1 MNIKQALEYGIEQLN
16 KNNIESPNLKTRM
29 LLANILNK
37 NKEYLLIHDTEELNI
52 SNINKY
58 KENIQKLVN
67 GTPIQ
72 YIINKQEFMG
82 LEFYVDKN
90 VLIPQPDTEILVE
103 EVINICKE
111 QNANKK
117 IKILDLCTGSGAIG
131 ISIANNIK
139 NCEMTLSDISYDA
152 LEIAQKNS
160 VIVEDIGEDIGD
172 SQKSN
177 IRTIQSDLFEKIE
190 EKFDII
196 VSNPPYIE
204 TKTIQTLDKEVQME
218 PKLALDG
225 GEDGLDLYRRIIK
238 EAYKYLNNNGT
249 LALEIGYNQKD
260 KVINLIKASNM
271 YKGIYSKKDLSN
283 NDRIVVCKKRSN

>member
-1 MNIKQALEYGIEQLN
+1 
-16 KNNIESPNLKTRM
+16 
-29 LLANILNK
+29 
-37 NKEYLLIHDTEELNI
+37 
-52 SNINKY
+52 
-58 KENIQKLVN
+58 
-67 GTPIQ
+67 
-72 YIINKQEFMG
+72 
-82 LEFYVDKN
+82 
-90 VLIPQPDTEILVE
+90 
-103 EVINICKE
+103 
-111 QNANKK
+111 
-117 IKILDLCTGSGAIG
+117 
-131 ISIANNIK
+131 
-139 NCEMTLSDISYDA
+139 MTLSDISYDA
-152 LEIAQKNS
+152 LKIAQRNS
-160 VIVEDIGEDIGD
+160 VIIEGFAD

-190 EKFDII
+190 EKFDFI

-218 PKLALDG
+218 RKLALDG

-271 YKGIYSKKDLSN
+271 YKDIYSKKDLSN

>member
-1 MNIKQALEYGIEQLN
+1 
-16 KNNIESPNLKTRM
+16 
-29 LLANILNK
+29 
-37 NKEYLLIHDTEELNI
+37 
-52 SNINKY
+52 
-58 KENIQKLVN
+58 
-67 GTPIQ
+67 
-72 YIINKQEFMG
+72 
-82 LEFYVDKN
+82 
-90 VLIPQPDTEILVE
+90 
-103 EVINICKE
+103 
-111 QNANKK
+111 
-117 IKILDLCTGSGAIG
+117 
-131 ISIANNIK
+131 
-139 NCEMTLSDISYDA
+139 MTLSDISYDA
-152 LEIAQKNS
+152 LKIAQRNS
-160 VIVEDIGEDIGD
+160 VIAEVFGN

-190 EKFDII
+190 EKFDVI

-271 YKGIYSKKDLSN
+271 YKDIYSKKDLSN

>member
-1 MNIKQALEYGIEQLN
+1 
-16 KNNIESPNLKTRM
+16 
-29 LLANILNK
+29 
-37 NKEYLLIHDTEELNI
+37 
-52 SNINKY
+52 
-58 KENIQKLVN
+58 
-67 GTPIQ
+67 
-72 YIINKQEFMG
+72 
-82 LEFYVDKN
+82 
-90 VLIPQPDTEILVE
+90 
-103 EVINICKE
+103 
-111 QNANKK
+111 
-117 IKILDLCTGSGAIG
+117 
-131 ISIANNIK
+131 
-139 NCEMTLSDISYDA
+139 MTLSDISYDA
-152 LEIAQKNS
+152 LKIAQRNS
-160 VIVEDIGEDIGD
+160 VIAEVFGN

-177 IRTIQSDLFEKIE
+177 IRTIQADLFEKIE
-190 EKFDII
+190 EKFDVI

-271 YKGIYSKKDLSN
+271 YKDIYSKKDLSN

>member
-1 MNIKQALEYGIEQLN
+1 MNIKQALKYGIELLN
-16 KNNIESPNLKTRM
+16 KSNIESPNLKARII
-29 LLANILNK
+29 LANILNQ

-52 SNINKY
+52 NDINKY
-58 KENIQKLVN
+58 KENIQKLAN
-67 GTPIQ
+67 STPIQ

-82 LEFYVDKN
+82 LEFYVNEN

-131 ISIANNIK
+131 ISIAKKIES
-139 NCEMTLSDISYDA
+139 CQVTLSDISYDA
-152 LEIAQKNS
+152 LKIAQKNS
-160 VIVEDIGEDIGD
+160 VMVQAIGD
-172 SQKSN
+172 SQKNN
-177 IRTIQSDLFEKIE
+177 IKIIQSDLFKKIE

-271 YKGIYSKKDLSN
+271 YKDIYSKKDLSN
-283 NDRIVVCKKRSN
+283 NDRIVVCKKKLSKKH

>member
-1 MNIKQALEYGIEQLN
+1 
-16 KNNIESPNLKTRM
+16 
-29 LLANILNK
+29 
-37 NKEYLLIHDTEELNI
+37 
-52 SNINKY
+52 
-58 KENIQKLVN
+58 
-67 GTPIQ
+67 
-72 YIINKQEFMG
+72 
-82 LEFYVDKN
+82 
-90 VLIPQPDTEILVE
+90 
-103 EVINICKE
+103 
-111 QNANKK
+111 
-117 IKILDLCTGSGAIG
+117 
-131 ISIANNIK
+131 
-139 NCEMTLSDISYDA
+139 MTLSDISYDA
-152 LEIAQKNS
+152 LKIAQRNS
-160 VIVEDIGEDIGD
+160 VIAEDFGN

-190 EKFDII
+190 EKFDVI

-271 YKGIYSKKDLSN
+271 YKDIYSKKDLSN

>member
-1 MNIKQALEYGIEQLN
+1 
-16 KNNIESPNLKTRM
+16 
-29 LLANILNK
+29 
-37 NKEYLLIHDTEELNI
+37 
-52 SNINKY
+52 
-58 KENIQKLVN
+58 
-67 GTPIQ
+67 
-72 YIINKQEFMG
+72 
-82 LEFYVDKN
+82 
-90 VLIPQPDTEILVE
+90 
-103 EVINICKE
+103 
-111 QNANKK
+111 
-117 IKILDLCTGSGAIG
+117 
-131 ISIANNIK
+131 
-139 NCEMTLSDISYDA
+139 MTLSDISYDA
-152 LEIAQKNS
+152 LKIAQRNS
-160 VIVEDIGEDIGD
+160 VIVEGFGD

-177 IRTIQSDLFEKIE
+177 IKTIQSDLFEKIE
-190 EKFDII
+190 GRFVRNSSEQEKFDVI

-271 YKGIYSKKDLSN
+271 YKDIYSKKDLSN

>member
-1 MNIKQALEYGIEQLN
+1 
-16 KNNIESPNLKTRM
+16 
-29 LLANILNK
+29 
-37 NKEYLLIHDTEELNI
+37 
-52 SNINKY
+52 
-58 KENIQKLVN
+58 
-67 GTPIQ
+67 
-72 YIINKQEFMG
+72 
-82 LEFYVDKN
+82 
-90 VLIPQPDTEILVE
+90 
-103 EVINICKE
+103 
-111 QNANKK
+111 
-117 IKILDLCTGSGAIG
+117 
-131 ISIANNIK
+131 
-139 NCEMTLSDISYDA
+139 MTLSDISYDA
-152 LEIAQKNS
+152 LKIAQRNS
-160 VIVEDIGEDIGD
+160 VIAEGFGNF
-172 SQKSN
+172 QKSN

-190 EKFDII
+190 EKFDVI

-271 YKGIYSKKDLSN
+271 YKDIYSKKDLSN

>member
-1 MNIKQALEYGIEQLN
+1 
-16 KNNIESPNLKTRM
+16 
-29 LLANILNK
+29 
-37 NKEYLLIHDTEELNI
+37 
-52 SNINKY
+52 
-58 KENIQKLVN
+58 
-67 GTPIQ
+67 
-72 YIINKQEFMG
+72 
-82 LEFYVDKN
+82 
-90 VLIPQPDTEILVE
+90 
-103 EVINICKE
+103 
-111 QNANKK
+111 
-117 IKILDLCTGSGAIG
+117 
-131 ISIANNIK
+131 
-139 NCEMTLSDISYDA
+139 MTLSDISYDA
-152 LEIAQKNS
+152 LKIAQRNS
-160 VIVEDIGEDIGD
+160 VIIEVFGD

-190 EKFDII
+190 EKFDFI

-225 GEDGLDLYRRIIK
+225 GEDGLDLYRRIVK

-271 YKGIYSKKDLSN
+271 YKDIYSKKDLSN

>member
-1 MNIKQALEYGIEQLN
+1 MNIKQALEYGIELLN

-58 KENIQKLVN
+58 KEDIQKLAN

-131 ISIANNIK
+131 VSIANNIK
-139 NCEMTLSDISYDA
+139 NCEMTLLDISYDA
-152 LEIAQKNS
+152 LKIAQRNS
-160 VIVEDIGEDIGD
+160 VIVETIGD

-177 IRTIQSDLFEKIE
+177 IKTIQSDLFEKIE

-225 GEDGLDLYRRIIK
+225 GEDGLELYRRIIK

-271 YKGIYSKKDLSN
+271 YKDIYSKKDLSN
-283 NDRIVVCKKRSN
+283 NDGIVVCEKRSN

>member
-1 MNIKQALEYGIEQLN
+1 
-16 KNNIESPNLKTRM
+16 
-29 LLANILNK
+29 
-37 NKEYLLIHDTEELNI
+37 
-52 SNINKY
+52 
-58 KENIQKLVN
+58 
-67 GTPIQ
+67 
-72 YIINKQEFMG
+72 
-82 LEFYVDKN
+82 
-90 VLIPQPDTEILVE
+90 
-103 EVINICKE
+103 
-111 QNANKK
+111 
-117 IKILDLCTGSGAIG
+117 
-131 ISIANNIK
+131 
-139 NCEMTLSDISYDA
+139 MTLSDISYDA
-152 LEIAQKNS
+152 LKIAQRNS
-160 VIVEDIGEDIGD
+160 VIIEGFAD

-190 EKFDII
+190 EKFDVI

-271 YKGIYSKKDLSN
+271 YKDIYSKKDLSN

>member
-1 MNIKQALEYGIEQLN
+1 
-16 KNNIESPNLKTRM
+16 
-29 LLANILNK
+29 
-37 NKEYLLIHDTEELNI
+37 
-52 SNINKY
+52 
-58 KENIQKLVN
+58 
-67 GTPIQ
+67 
-72 YIINKQEFMG
+72 
-82 LEFYVDKN
+82 
-90 VLIPQPDTEILVE
+90 
-103 EVINICKE
+103 
-111 QNANKK
+111 
-117 IKILDLCTGSGAIG
+117 
-131 ISIANNIK
+131 
-139 NCEMTLSDISYDA
+139 MTLSDISYDA
-152 LEIAQKNS
+152 LKIAQRNS
-160 VIVEDIGEDIGD
+160 VIAEGFSN

-190 EKFDII
+190 EKFDVI

-271 YKGIYSKKDLSN
+271 YKDIYSKKDLSN

>member
-1 MNIKQALEYGIEQLN
+1 
-16 KNNIESPNLKTRM
+16 
-29 LLANILNK
+29 
-37 NKEYLLIHDTEELNI
+37 
-52 SNINKY
+52 
-58 KENIQKLVN
+58 
-67 GTPIQ
+67 
-72 YIINKQEFMG
+72 
-82 LEFYVDKN
+82 
-90 VLIPQPDTEILVE
+90 
-103 EVINICKE
+103 
-111 QNANKK
+111 
-117 IKILDLCTGSGAIG
+117 
-131 ISIANNIK
+131 
-139 NCEMTLSDISYDA
+139 MTLSDISYDA
-152 LEIAQKNS
+152 LKIAQRNS
-160 VIVEDIGEDIGD
+160 VIAESFGN

-190 EKFDII
+190 EKFDVI

-271 YKGIYSKKDLSN
+271 YKDIYSKKDLSN

>member
-190 EKFDII
+190 GKFDII